1 MDGFLFGYLRRKA
14 INDRKGRLTYE
25 QEIDQ
30 LLAQRDALLEVIW
43 TLVPDHDTRRDYVN
57 PLYHKLLREE
67 CEKRKIPFPNFD

>member
-30 LLAQRDALLEVIW
+30 LYACLDALRDVVR
-43 TLVPDHDTRRDYVN
+43 TLVPDPDTRDKHVT
-57 PLYHKLLREE
+57 PLYQRLVRVE
-67 CEKRKIPFPNFD
+67 CRKRKVPYPFD